1 MDINDSPSISTPRDL
16 SEMPVAIYGEE
27 HIAMGPFRD
36 PSSLEI
42 KSDISSCWSDSPS
55 SYMEISLRGNM
66 QDSGINAAP
75 VTMKRRFAKKKL
87 PKSKSTRRTSARISK
102 IKAEVIETKE
112 PVVVRTKMEPDLA
125 VTSMEAYFEDPVSRR
140 NAGTRQVDLDSKLTI
155 RWIGASRK
163 VLTRTRMD
171 KTNRIRVCS
180 STWRFRRLLPHR
192 NLESPREQQQRQR
205 TR

>member
-1 MDINDSPSISTPRDL
+1 MDMNDSPPISTPRDL
-16 SEMPVAIYGEE
+16 SEIPIAIYDEE
-27 HIAMGPFRD
+27 NLSMDPFQD
-36 PSSLEI
+36 ASSSEL
-42 KSDISSCWSDSPS
+42 KPDNSCWSDSPS
-55 SYMEISLRGNM
+55 SFMEFSSRGYM
-66 QDSGINAAP
+66 QDSGIIAAP
-75 VTMKRRFAKKKL
+75 VTMKRKFAKKKL
-87 PKSKSTRRTSARISK
+87 PKSKSPRRTSARISK
-102 IKAEVIETKE
+102 VKAEVIETKE